1 MTHALPLLPALDAH
15 SKRGVFADGRAS
27 GVARAGQAS
36 GGCVEGGCGDGRSG
50 DLLILARRVMSGG
63 SSHVDTIEVMAVRL
77 SSW

>member
-1 MTHALPLLPALDAH
+1 MTDALPLLPALDAH

-63 SSHVDTIEVMAVRL
+63 SGRIDTIEVISVRL
-77 SSW
+77 PCW